1 MSTDPQPMT
10 PSDPQQ
16 HQTNQWAVILHLSLL
31 AGFIV
36 PMAGL
41 IAPIAIYLIK
51 RNELPG
57 LVPHANVIFNW
68 LISAI
73 IYVVIF
79 ALLSIVLI
87 GIPLLLAL
95 AVVAVIFPIIGAV
108 KASNGEV
115 WRYPLS
121 FSFFKST

>member
-1 MSTDPQPMT
+1 MSTDSQPMT

-16 HQTNQWAVILHLSLL
+16 HQINQWAVILHLSLL

-73 IYVVIF
+73 IYAVIF
-79 ALLSIVLI
+79 VLLSFILI

-121 FSFFKST
+121 FSFFKTI

>member
-1 MSTDPQPMT
+1 MT

-16 HQTNQWAVILHLSLL
+16 HQINQWAVILHLSLL

-73 IYVVIF
+73 IYAVIF
-79 ALLSIVLI
+79 VLLSFILI

-121 FSFFKST
+121 FSFFKTI

>member
-73 IYVVIF
+73 IYAVIF
-79 ALLSIVLI
+79 VLLSFILI

-121 FSFFKST
+121 FSFFKTI